1 MGINELLLNI
11 GGFVI
16 GLFIGIMMFTI
27 ILVALFFQ
35 IPFIKKL
42 QKSKIISEVRW
53 SAQITRLLLA
63 VATLS
68 GMMLIPSLGLRFG
81 VTIALFNTIILLT
94 KKNQRNNIYSDI
106 IKDSVVKNERF
117 KIKDSYNWSS
127 FASSVMIIE
136 KMVEHIQ
143 QLKKNIATID
153 QQFSQDDSS
162 RYDFVAMIQIGTINK
177 IIEVNETLRDY
188 MLISP
193 ATDWGEIGD
202 REKIYIDE
210 LLDKMESD
218 NNSLNQLLSELY
230 NE

>member
-1 MGINELLLNI
+1 MVGSNHQTVTSCRHIEWDDVNTVSGI
-11 GGFVI
+11 
-16 GLFIGIMMFTI
+16 
-27 ILVALFFQ
+27 
-35 IPFIKKL
+35 
-42 QKSKIISEVRW
+42 KIRSDYCAI
-53 SAQITRLLLA
+53 QHNY
-63 VATLS
+63 
-68 GMMLIPSLGLRFG
+68 PS
-81 VTIALFNTIILLT
+81 N